1 MPERFVTVATYGL
14 PLEAEMAK
22 NLLEAEGIACFLQG
36 DLAAGVFVG
45 NSDLGGLIR
54 LQVNDR
60 DAPRAAGI
68 LAASAA
74 EATLDEDWESEAEE
88 GAGVWVCSLCGTP
101 VSDQLTV
108 CYACETPRT
117 DICTGDPDADTRLRD
132 APPPAAPPPSEA
144 VQRRDDVTSQIPPA
158 RRPPPAGPDV

>member
-1 MPERFVTVATYGL
+1 MPERFVTVATYGV

-22 NLLEAEGIACFLQG
+22 NLLETEGIASFLEG
-36 DLAAGVFVG
+36 DLTASAFFG
-45 NSDLGGLIR
+45 NSTLGLIR

-101 VSDQLTV
+101 VSDRLTV

-117 DICTGDPDADTRLRD
+117 DICTGDPNTDTRLPP

-144 VQRRDDVTSQIPPA
+144 VQKRDDVTSQIPPA
-158 RRPPPAGPDV
+158 RRPPPAGPDA